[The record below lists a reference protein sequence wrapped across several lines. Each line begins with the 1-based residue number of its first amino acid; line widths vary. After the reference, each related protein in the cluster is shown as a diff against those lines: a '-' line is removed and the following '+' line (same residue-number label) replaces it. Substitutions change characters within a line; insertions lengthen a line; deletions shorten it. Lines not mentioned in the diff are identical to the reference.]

1 MVTSIGQEERVN
13 VDLHIFI
20 FASNL
25 KIINHP
31 EGKVKSPIGQKILET
46 IKEESK
52 KGAKGRAAKDSGE
65 KPMENDE

>member
-1 MVTSIGQEERVN
+1 MG
-13 VDLHIFI
+13 LHIFI

-31 EGKVKSPIGQKILET
+31 EGKVKSPIGQKMLET

-52 KGAKGRAAKDSGE
+52 TGDKDRAGKDAGE
-65 KPMENDE
+65 NPMENDE

>member
-1 MVTSIGQEERVN
+1 MG
-13 VDLHIFI
+13 LHIFI

-31 EGKVKSPIGQKILET
+31 EGKVKSPIGQKMLET
-46 IKEESK
+46 IKESK
-52 KGAKGRAAKDSGE
+52 KGDKDRAGKDAGE

>member
-1 MVTSIGQEERVN
+1 MG
-13 VDLHIFI
+13 LHIFI

-31 EGKVKSPIGQKILET
+31 EGKVKSPIGQKMFET

-52 KGAKGRAAKDSGE
+52 TGDKDRAGKDAGE
-65 KPMENDE
+65 KPTEKT